1 MFATWCGL
9 ITQQVPLSWSRD
21 SNSVHVSNSLDVQK
35 ICPVYINDIQVLA
48 EFDLKYA
55 KYKCGFSQKLWQPKE
70 KHILKLYLKLWH
82 QLFP

>member
-1 MFATWCGL
+1 MFAIWWGL
-9 ITQQVPLSWSRD
+9 ITQQVPLSWSQD

-48 EFDLKYA
+48 YFKSNYA

-70 KHILKLYLKLWH
+70 KQILKLYLKLWH